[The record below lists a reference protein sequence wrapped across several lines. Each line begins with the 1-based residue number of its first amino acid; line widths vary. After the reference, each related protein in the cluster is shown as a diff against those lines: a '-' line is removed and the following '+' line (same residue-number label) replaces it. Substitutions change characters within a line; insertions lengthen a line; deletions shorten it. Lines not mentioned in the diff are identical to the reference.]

1 MDLSALERIFRMP
14 HYANL
19 ETDQLGL
26 DSREH
31 CLDPCH
37 YDRCSPVTYRF
48 NELGYRMESIHTFT
62 GREILAIG
70 DSFTLGLG
78 ADIQDTWPSV
88 LSRQLDRTVLN
99 FSLNGASNRWMCRRL
114 RDLLD
119 FFQPPLV
126 IVHYSFSHRRE
137 NDRTDWFDDERTLS
151 TPSPGSYLDYEDWR
165 ACSQQIQDQ
174 CKCPVIESFI
184 PRWHEQPTTYT
195 TNQVPPIHLIDR
207 ARDGFHYGPLSH
219 ALLAQ
224 ELYRQ
229 ITNLP
234 VFL

>member
-1 MDLSALERIFRMP
+1 MDLSALERTFRMP
-14 HYANL
+14 RYADL

-31 CLDPCH
+31 CFDVYH
-37 YDRCSPVTYRF
+37 FDRFGPVSYRF
-48 NELGYRMESIHTFT
+48 NSLGYRMDSPQSFT
-62 GREILAIG
+62 GQEILAIG

-78 ADIQDTWPSV
+78 INIQHTWPSV
-88 LSRQLDRTVLN
+88 LSRYLDRRVLN
-99 FSLNGASNRWMCRRL
+99 FSLNGASNQWMARRL
-114 RDLLD
+114 DDLLR

-151 TPSPGSYLDYEDWR
+151 EPSLATEIDYDHWR
-165 ACSQQIQDQ
+165 ACSQQIHDL
-174 CKCPVIESFI
+174 CDCPIIESFI
-184 PRWHEQPTTYT
+184 PGWHEQPILYDTV
-195 TNQVPPIHLIDR
+195 QIPPITQIDR

-219 ALLAQ
+219 AQLAQ
-224 ELYRQ
+224 KLHQR
-229 ITNLP
+229 ITSLP